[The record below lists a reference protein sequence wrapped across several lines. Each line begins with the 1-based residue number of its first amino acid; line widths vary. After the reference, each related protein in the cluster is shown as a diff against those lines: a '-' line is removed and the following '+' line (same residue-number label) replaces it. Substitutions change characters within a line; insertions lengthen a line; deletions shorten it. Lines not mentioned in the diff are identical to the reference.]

1 MSYTEKPFYE
11 VRRQQFL
18 SEAYYEKVEPYWAG
32 MEAREMTRTYEDA
45 ESSGEEQRWC
55 GIAQTRWHLM
65 CLYYT
70 AGEPIE
76 QMAEALEGVV
86 EARERQ
92 SKAAGEAWEGPDF
105 PTVIGGPEESYLKPL
120 QFIGLAYLLHR
131 RDLLPRIAQ
140 LMEGSDGADRGIDS
154 TYEKLLSFNDPTR
167 TQPGVYIN
175 EDYLDFQNAW
185 YEKNTKE
192 EALADLT
199 AYLKDW
205 YSPIHEDQSWHNSHT
220 EEDSF
225 GYCGYWAF
233 EAAALVYLLDLDDT
247 SLHKFLY
254 YPKDLVEYAR
264 SKPADSSPSPQS
276 APTVEPPP
284 SRYTGYA
291 VNVGEICQETGH
303 YECPRLQ
310 GRIVMLTQGQKVLGD
325 AYNQMGT
332 IIWYKLTKEAEQDY
346 LKNRKL

>member
-1 MSYTEKPFYE
+1 MNPTEKPFYE

-18 SEAYYEKVEPYWAG
+18 SEAYYERTEPFYADESEVMTLKFIDSESPAEGQRWSLIASYRWRLMCLHYTAG
-32 MEAREMTRTYEDA
+32 HPIELMGDEFERVIEAREQE
-45 ESSGEEQRWC
+45 
-55 GIAQTRWHLM
+55 
-65 CLYYT
+65 
-70 AGEPIE
+70 
-76 QMAEALEGVV
+76 
-86 EARERQ
+86 
-92 SKAAGEAWEGPDF
+92 SKAEGEFYEGPDF

-192 EALADLT
+192 EALVDLT

-205 YSPIHEDQSWHNSHT
+205 YTPIHEDQIWYNSHT
-220 EEDSF
+220 DEDGWF
-225 GYCGYWAF
+225 YHGYWAF

-264 SKPADSSPSPQS
+264 SKPADSSPSPQP

-346 LKNRKL
+346 LKNRK